1 MIGVRPV
8 VPALVILQVTATAG
22 QAPAPFHAETRL
34 VVLPATVTNSRGEFV
49 TDLDQ
54 RAFTVEENRKRQTIT
69 LFRRDDVPISVG
81 LLIDNSG
88 SMRPLR
94 SKVEAAALAFA
105 RASNPADE
113 VFVVNFADKVR
124 LDVPMTGDLRVL
136 EAGIARADSIGG
148 TSLRDA
154 VDLAE
159 KYLAERAT
167 RDRRVVLVITDG
179 KDNASV
185 TNADRI
191 RQQAE
196 RSQTTIHA
204 IGLFNGRDP
213 GGDRAGHRELI
224 EMTERTGG
232 LAYFPASVDEI
243 GPVAVNLA
251 RQIRNQYTIAYAP
264 IDQALDGSY
273 RSIRVTVSGSERYT
287 VHTRAGYRAVSVAR
301 KSSIR

>member
-8 VPALVILQVTATAG
+8 IPALVILQAIAAAG

-54 RAFTVEENRKRQTIT
+54 RAFTIEENRKRQTIT

-88 SMRPLR
+88 SMPPLR
-94 SKVEAAALAFA
+94 GNVEAAALAFA

-124 LDVPMTGDLRVL
+124 LDVPMTSDLRVL
-136 EAGIARADSIGG
+136 EAGIARVDSIGG

-159 KYLAERAT
+159 KYLADHAT
-167 RDRRVVLVITDG
+167 RDRRVVLIITDG

-185 TNADRI
+185 VDAERI
-191 RQQAE
+191 RLQAE

-204 IGLFNGRDP
+204 IGFFNGRDP
-213 GGDRAGHRELI
+213 GGDRAGRHELT

-232 LAYFPASVDEI
+232 LAYFPASVDDVAA
-243 GPVAVNLA
+243 VAVNLA

-273 RSIRVTVSGSERYT
+273 RRIRVTVSGGDRYT
-287 VHTRAGYRAVSVAR
+287 VHTRAGYRAVPPAR
-301 KSSIR
+301 ESSR

>member
-8 VPALVILQVTATAG
+8 VPALVILQVIAAAG
-22 QAPAPFHAETRL
+22 QAPAPFRAETRL
-34 VVLPATVTNSRGEFV
+34 VVLPTTVTNSRGEFV

-54 RAFTVEENRKRQTIT
+54 RAFTVEENRKHQAIE

-94 SKVEAAALAFA
+94 GKVEAAALAFA

-124 LDVPMTGDLRVL
+124 LDVPMTSDLRVL
-136 EAGIARADSIGG
+136 EAGIARVDSIGG

-159 KYLAERAT
+159 KYLAEHAT

-185 TNADRI
+185 ADAERI
-191 RQQAE
+191 RLHAE

-213 GGDRAGHRELI
+213 GGDRAGRHELT

-232 LAYFPASVDEI
+232 LAYFPASVEDV
-243 GPVAVNLA
+243 GAVAVNLA

-273 RSIRVTVSGSERYT
+273 RSIRVTVSGSDRYT
-287 VHTRAGYRAVSVAR
+287 VHTRAGYRAIPPGR
-301 KSSIR
+301 ESSIR